1 MAQHEERETQMDFK
15 DLTPEEKAEIKAVR
29 DGLRVTKVVSTRA
42 VKTRNGD
49 YFVGMSAAWD
59 SIQEDAGGMGADL
72 IDALSSGEMQIATSQ
87 NGMDRRRAKIA
98 AFILGME
105 VDLQATAHAL
115 AGGAISEGDYNRAT
129 QAIKRN
135 YTKLLAETV
144 AAKVG
149 NGEGR

>member
-1 MAQHEERETQMDFK
+1 MEFK
-15 DLTPEEKAEIKAVR
+15 DLSQQEKDEIKAIR
-29 DGLRVTKVVSTRA
+29 DGLRMTKIVATRA

-72 IDALSSGEMQIATSQ
+72 IDALSEGELSLSMLQR
-87 NGMDRRRAKIA
+87 GMDRRQARIA
-98 AFILGME
+98 SFILGME

-115 AGGAISEGDYNRAT
+115 AGGAISESDYQRAT

-135 YTKLLAETV
+135 YAKMLAETV
-144 AAKVG
+144 ASK
-149 NGEGR
+149 NGKGDGE